1 MMGVFCGQ
9 NQGFADT
16 LRTVYPQT
24 LPGGNRVFC
33 RFADDFSRARTKGS
47 DAMVTA
53 DEIRAACREVGSDV
67 EARIVEHLTTH
78 GKAST
83 LDLVLSVSSARG
95 SRRDLIE
102 GLAQLVEDGRIVGER
117 KPHGR
122 QDWLAGVTWR
132 LA

>member
-1 MMGVFCGQ
+1 
-9 NQGFADT
+9 
-16 LRTVYPQT
+16 
-24 LPGGNRVFC
+24 
-33 RFADDFSRARTKGS
+33 
-47 DAMVTA
+47 MVTA
-53 DEIRAACREVGSDV
+53 DEIRAACREVADDV
-67 EARIVEHLTTH
+67 VALIVEHLTTQ
-78 GKAST
+78 GAAST
-83 LDLVLSVSSARG
+83 LDLVRSISSVRG